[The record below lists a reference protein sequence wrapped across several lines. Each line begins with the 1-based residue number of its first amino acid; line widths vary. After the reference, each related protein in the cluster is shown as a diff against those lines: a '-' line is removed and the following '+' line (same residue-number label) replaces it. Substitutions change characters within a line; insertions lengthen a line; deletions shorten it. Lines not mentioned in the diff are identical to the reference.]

1 MAVAAAV
8 VSGAAD
14 TGLAVL
20 SAARALGL
28 DFILVAKERYDLAI
42 PGEFFDTPLL
52 RAVLAIIGDDSAF
65 REQIVSLGGYDVSEM
80 GKIIG
85 VY

>member
-20 SAARALGL
+20 SAAQALGL
-28 DFILVAKERYDLAI
+28 EFIRLAKERYDQAI
-42 PGEFFDTPLL
+42 PQEFYDTPLL
-52 RAVLAIIGDDSAF
+52 QALLAIIRDDREF
-65 REQIVSLGGYDVSEM
+65 RDRIASMGGYDVSEM
-80 GKIIG
+80 GRVIG

>member
-20 SAARALGL
+20 SAAQALGL
-28 DFILVAKERYDLAI
+28 DFVPVAQERYDLAI
-42 PGEFFDTPLL
+42 PEEHYATPMLQALL
-52 RAVLAIIGDDSAF
+52 
-65 REQIVSLGGYDVSEM
+65 QIVREDREFRKQIESMGGYDVSEM
-80 GKIIG
+80 GRVIAAL
-85 VY
+85 

>member
-20 SAARALGL
+20 SAARALEL

-52 RAVLAIIGDDSAF
+52 QAVLAIIGEGRAF
-65 REQIVSLGGYDVSEM
+65 REPDRFPGRV
-80 GKIIG
+80 
-85 VY
+85 